1 MKSGLIVKLKAQL
14 TVALIACAITQ
25 TSAILLSLAVDLSG
39 GAVPP
44 TALVL
49 YGAATVLPAYRWVL
63 SDARRAFDAALR
75 QRHVVVEGCPP
86 RIISIRP
93 TFSGRWLS
101 LLYIRMHPE
110 LSKGEEA

>member
-1 MKSGLIVKLKAQL
+1 VIRKASTRLDLKSGLIVKLKAQL

-49 YGAATVLPAYRWVL
+49 YGAATVLLAYRWVL
-63 SDARRAFDAALR
+63 LTHAEHSTQRFDSAMLLLKDARRA
-75 QRHVVVEGCPP
+75 
-86 RIISIRP
+86 
-93 TFSGRWLS
+93 
-101 LLYIRMHPE
+101 
-110 LSKGEEA
+110 